1 MMEFKTFKFQIKEID
16 DTGRFTGHS
25 SVFGNVDSYD
35 DVVDKGA
42 FAKTIS
48 DNKGI
53 FPILWMHD
61 PWNPV
66 GISTSKEDDKG
77 LYVEGQI
84 DLDTPEGKRVY
95 SGLKK
100 GYIDR
105 MSIGYRT
112 IKYDTDDDG
121 VRHLKEIKL
130 MENSLVTKNFAANEL
145 ALVESVKTLGD
156 ENFPD
161 LLKAVVQLKKEGTA
175 SKEKIKEAITS
186 LKALLDD
193 EPSNDTQNP
202 KAAIPPSEPD
212 DHSDEIKRL
221 FEELNVAKEFE
232 KEQALLD
239 EFRNFGKSLSEVN

>member
-1 MMEFKTFKFQIKEID
+1 MEFKTFKLQIKEID
-16 DTGRFTGHS
+16 DTGRFSGHS
-25 SVFGNVDSYD
+25 SIFGNVDTYD
-35 DVVDKGA
+35 DIVEKGA
-42 FAKTIS
+42 FTKTIS

-66 GISTSKEDDKG
+66 GISTAREDEKG

-105 MSIGYRT
+105 MSIGYQT
-112 IKYDTDDDG
+112 IKSDTDDNG

-145 ALVESVKTLGD
+145 ALIESVKTLD
-156 ENFPD
+156 DSNFSD
-161 LLKAVVQLKKEGTA
+161 LLKAVVQLKKDGITN
-175 SKEKIKEAITS
+175 KEKIQDAINS
-186 LKALLDD
+186 LKALLKD
-193 EPSNDTQNP
+193 EPSDDTQ
-202 KAAIPPSEPD
+202 KSEAAIPPSEPD
-212 DHSDEIKRL
+212 NHSDEIKKL

-232 KEQALLD
+232 KEQAILN
-239 EFRNFGKSLSEVN
+239 EFRSFGKSISEVN